1 VTDLIVTER
10 VGPVLRMRINR
21 PDKRNAFTREML
33 DGLGLAYGELDR
45 DADLRVGVLDG
56 AGSVFT
62 AGLDLPAIAGE
73 LATGGAPTPPD
84 GYVDPFGLSTPR
96 CSKPVVVAVH
106 GRCYTLGIE
115 MILAADIAVAAAG
128 TRFAQLEVARGILPL
143 AGANWRF
150 PQRCGW
156 GNAMRWIL
164 TGAEFDAVEAMRIGL
179 VQEVT
184 PADAG
189 DEAHVAAAMAI
200 AERIAA
206 MAPQGVRGSI
216 ANGLVG
222 AREGEA
228 AAIADV
234 RRRQRDVFASADAR
248 EAIAAMVER
257 RDAVF
262 TGQ

>member
-10 VGPVLRMRINR
+10 DGHVLRMGINR

-45 DADLRVGVLDG
+45 DPELRAGVLYG
-56 AGSVFT
+56 AGAVFT
-62 AGLDLPAIAGE
+62 SGLDLPAIAGE
-73 LATGGAPTPPD
+73 LASGAAPASPA
-84 GYVDPFGLSTPR
+84 GAVDPFGLATPR
-96 CSKPVVVAVH
+96 CRKPVVVAVH

-156 GNAMRWIL
+156 GNAMRWVL
-164 TGAEFDAVEAMRIGL
+164 TGEEFDADEALRIGL
-179 VQEVT
+179 VQHVVPTTGE
-184 PADAG
+184 DAPV
-189 DEAHVAAAMAI
+189 DAAMAI
-200 AERIAA
+200 AGRIAA
-206 MAPQGVRGSI
+206 MAPIGVQGSI

-222 AREGEA
+222 RRDGEA

-234 RRRQRDVFASADAR
+234 RIRQHEAFASADAK
-248 EAIAAMVER
+248 EAIAAMVEKR
-257 RDAVF
+257 QPVF
-262 TGQ
+262 TGH

>member
-1 VTDLIVTER
+1 MTDLIVTER
-10 VGPVLRMRINR
+10 DGHVLRMGINR

-45 DADLRVGVLDG
+45 DPELRAGVLYG
-56 AGSVFT
+56 AGAVFT
-62 AGLDLPAIAGE
+62 SGLDLPAIAGD
-73 LATGGAPTPPD
+73 LASGAPPASPA
-84 GYVDPFGLSTPR
+84 GAVDPFGLATPR
-96 CSKPVVVAVH
+96 CRKPVVVAVH

-115 MILAADIAVAAAG
+115 MILAADVAVAAAG

-156 GNAMRWIL
+156 GNAMRWVL
-164 TGAEFDAVEAMRIGL
+164 TGEEFDADEALRIGL
-179 VQEVT
+179 VQHVV
-184 PADAG
+184 PVADDGAPV
-189 DEAHVAAAMAI
+189 DAARAI

-206 MAPQGVRGSI
+206 MAPLGVQGSI

-222 AREGEA
+222 WRDGET

-234 RRRQRDVFASADAR
+234 RRRQHEVFASADAK
-248 EAIAAMVER
+248 EAIAAMVEKR
-257 RDAVF
+257 QPAF
-262 TGQ
+262 TGH